1 MAAYLNPVSDPLV
14 VGLVLQES
22 VQLFA
27 ELLSTE
33 DLLLTDFLWLHLLS
47 CGELHFLNYVTKK
60 IEEIFLLVMIS
71 LEGVC
76 FKFYFNVNIKN

>member
-47 CGELHFLNYVTKK
+47 WGELHFLNYVTKK
-60 IEEIFLLVMIS
+60 IEEIFL
-71 LEGVC
+71 
-76 FKFYFNVNIKN
+76 